1 MKASPDLEPVLS
13 DNSPEEPSRNV
24 ARALIY
30 GCLAGVGAALAALLL
45 TVAGGFEFP
54 LIDALLAG
62 EIGEFFAGLLILALY
77 TAFAVLVGL
86 FVAMPTAFPFV
97 AMMARFELGT
107 AILQKVWVWGLLGA
121 VFAVPLGLWM
131 AWPSSRYETDLPAQW
146 NLGLL
151 SLNLG
156 SGFVGGLAAWFGYY
170 RPFRSTL

>member
-1 MKASPDLEPVLS
+1 MTADPDPEPVLS
-13 DNSPEEPSRNV
+13 DSLPDELSRSV
-24 ARALIY
+24 ARALIC
-30 GCLAGVGAALAALLL
+30 GCLAGVGAALAALIA
-45 TVAGGFEFP
+45 VAGGFEFP

-62 EIGEFFAGLLILALY
+62 EIGEFFAGLLILAIY

-97 AMMARFELGT
+97 AMMARFELRV

-131 AWPSSRYETDLPAQW
+131 AWPSSRYESDLPAQW
-146 NLGLL
+146 NLVLL